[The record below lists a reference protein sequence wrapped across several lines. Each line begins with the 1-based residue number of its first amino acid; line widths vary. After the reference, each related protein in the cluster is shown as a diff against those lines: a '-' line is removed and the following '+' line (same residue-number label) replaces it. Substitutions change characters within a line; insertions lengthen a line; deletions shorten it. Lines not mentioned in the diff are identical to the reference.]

1 MSKKTNLGKGLE
13 ALISQYSTEKDSN
26 YINDSLPINKI
37 QANPDQPRK
46 DFNDSKMEELVLSIK
61 EKGILQPIAVRELKN
76 GNYEIIAGER
86 RYRASKS
93 IGLKSIPAYILSVE
107 DESEIME
114 FALIENIQRDD
125 LNPIEESEAYAS
137 LKSKYNL
144 SQKEISKKVGKSRS
158 LIANSLRLLKLP
170 SSIKEDI
177 KNNKLSMG
185 HAVSLLGLKSKTQML
200 AIANRII
207 KNKLSVRNTE
217 EIISKINSNAPKSKS
232 NRKSLKSQLLNE
244 FESKLIHKFGT
255 KVSISSNNNG
265 KGKVV
270 FEFYTQDDLER
281 ILDLLNK

>member
-26 YINDSLPINKI
+26 YINDAIPINKI
-37 QANPDQPRK
+37 QANPHQPRK

-86 RYRASKS
+86 RYRASKL

-255 KVSISSNNNG
+255 KVSISSNNKG

-270 FEFYTQDDLER
+270 FEFYTQDDL
-281 ILDLLNK
+281 NVF

>member
-1 MSKKTNLGKGLE
+1 MSKKANLGKGLE
-13 ALISQYSTEKDSN
+13 ALISQYSTEKDSS
-26 YINDSLPINKI
+26 YINDAIPINKI
-37 QANPDQPRK
+37 QANPNQPRK

-86 RYRASKS
+86 RYRASKL

-255 KVSISSNNNG
+255 KVSISSNNKG

>member
-26 YINDSLPINKI
+26 YINDAIPINKI
-37 QANPDQPRK
+37 QANPHQPRK

-207 KNKLSVRNTE
+207 KNKLSVRNPE
-217 EIISKINSNAPKSKS
+217 EIISKINSNTPKSKS

-255 KVSISSNNNG
+255 KVSISSNNKG

>member
-1 MSKKTNLGKGLE
+1 MSKKANLGKGLE
-13 ALISQYSTEKDSN
+13 ALISQYSTDKDSS
-26 YINDSLPINKI
+26 YINDAIPINKI
-37 QANPDQPRK
+37 KANPNQPRK
-46 DFNDSKMEELVLSIK
+46 DFNDSKMEELVSSIK
-61 EKGILQPIAVRELKN
+61 EKGILQPIAVRELKD

-93 IGLKSIPAYILSVE
+93 VGLKSIPAYILTVK

-114 FALIENIQRDD
+114 YALIENIQRDD

-137 LKSKYNL
+137 LKNKYNL

-177 KNNKLSMG
+177 KDSKLSMG

-217 EIISKINSNAPKSKS
+217 EIISKINSSAPRSKS
-232 NRKSLKSQLLNE
+232 NRKSLKSQQINE

-255 KVSISSNNNG
+255 KVSISSNSKG

-270 FEFYTQDDLER
+270 FEFYTNDDLER